1 MQPRF
6 MIGLGLFVTIITTS
20 FATAMG
26 SAAAPPSASHQDPCV
41 AGAPLLPV
49 SIDVPA
55 NGTVTFDVADLVR
68 SSPDI
73 AGCPDMAAIDASS
86 FVAHAGEG
94 GVTII
99 PGRQSTMAGWTTSPL
114 AEDAQRFVFT
124 PRPGFNGVSQG
135 WEFVIYG
142 RDESGQYTRI
152 GTVKTTFRVRNTV
165 PVATDDA
172 VTIAPRLG
180 GICVGMDDGVLAND
194 ADANGDPVIVYSE
207 GVTSYPWGAV
217 EVRHDGSYRVTVTD
231 PEVSGT
237 AQVRYVI
244 WDQVGSTTSTDF
256 GILTLTF
263 EDAAPSQGLTGH
275 HRFLGAEDAVGGGCG
290 EA

>member
-20 FATAMG
+20 FAIAMG
-26 SAAAPPSASHQDPCV
+26 SAAAPPSASHQDPCM

-55 NGTVTFDVADLVR
+55 NGTVTFDVADLVH
-68 SSPDI
+68 SSSGI

-99 PGRQSTMAGWTTSPL
+99 PGRQSTMVGWTTLPL
-114 AEDAQRFVFT
+114 AENAQRFVFT
-124 PRPGFNGVSQG
+124 PKSGFSGVSQG

-142 RDESGQYTRI
+142 RDESGQSTRI

-165 PVATDDA
+165 PVATDDS

-180 GICVGMDDGVLAND
+180 GICVGIDGGVLAND
-194 ADANGDPVIVYSE
+194 VDANGDPVIVYSE

-217 EVRHDGSYRVTVTD
+217 EMHHDGSYRVTVTD
-231 PEVSGT
+231 PSVSGRE
-237 AQVRYVI
+237 QLRYVI
-244 WDQVGSTTSTDF
+244 WDQVGSTTSADF

-263 EDAAPSQGLTGH
+263 DDAAAGNGL
-275 HRFLGAEDAVGGGCG
+275 AASDDARDGGCG
-290 EA
+290 ET